1 MHIAPYKGGCPRGL
15 DGPGTD
21 STTEQRPDMTDPA
34 AAHAW
39 QPVDRAERIA
49 ALDVLRGVALLGVL
63 LVNLLSDFRIP
74 LSEHIL
80 TFHPGRA
87 NRVVDVLVASL
98 LEFKAFA
105 LFSLSF
111 GAGVAVLAKRA
122 SSRGV
127 DVPRFLARRFL
138 VLLALGL

>member
-1 MHIAPYKGGCPRGL
+1 
-15 DGPGTD
+15 
-21 STTEQRPDMTDPA
+21 MTDPT

-80 TFHPGRA
+80 TFHPGHA

-138 VLLALGL
+138 ILLALGL